1 MEDVGGS
8 LDNRLSR
15 RFIAL
20 SNLEYYIEES
30 VYYRSFSDEI
40 KNSKKEILY
49 STKEES
55 GKLKIQ

>member
-40 KNSKKEILY
+40 KNSKKQILY